1 MPSDQSNPTPSMQ
14 NNPPSQ
20 FAPLPG
26 YRVAVIDIGSNSMRL
41 VVFHHLV
48 RTPLT
53 LFNEKITCQLG
64 QSLQQTGRLNPDGV
78 RMALP
83 RLQRFK
89 QIVTALD
96 VRHVIIVATAAVRE
110 ASDGKEFVA
119 QIEQLTGWSVKIL
132 SGQEEAELV
141 AKGLIAA
148 DPEADGIVGDLGG
161 GSLELINIH
170 LAGGKK
176 PTPQI
181 LAQTTLKLGLL
192 RLRDQ
197 TTGKLA
203 EAENLFDAELKKS
216 QFLLATPRKSGKFY
230 AIGGAWRS
238 IARLLMDHEKY
249 RLRVIHHYRCNV
261 SQALDFLTFLRQL
274 SPNQLANMPNLDS
287 SRAALTPLAALALER
302 MLLWCDAD
310 EVVFSTSGLREGCL
324 YSILPS
330 HAQQTDPILTACQ
343 SLVTSRRFALDSHDI
358 FQFMAAIFAP
368 QGSHVARLAQ
378 AAAILS
384 DIGWAEHPDDRTEI
398 SWRRILYM
406 PIIGITHTERHFLA
420 RAIYARY
427 RGNTPIPAQLEALAP
442 TLGAEWRKLAEQIG
456 LALALAYR
464 LSGGDPIILASADLN
479 ISGGGLELSL
489 PEAQAEIGGK
499 SLLSHLQN
507 LAQSLGFSAH
517 IRHIS

>member
-1 MPSDQSNPTPSMQ
+1 MTIDQTKSHPPKHKNL
-14 NNPPSQ
+14 PSQ
-20 FAPLPG
+20 FAALPG
-26 YRVAVIDIGSNSMRL
+26 HRVAVIDIGSNSMRL
-41 VVFHHLV
+41 VVFHDLV

-64 QSLQQTGRLNPDGV
+64 HSLQHTGRLNPDGV

-89 QIVTALD
+89 QIITALA
-96 VRHVIIVATAAVRE
+96 VSEVIVVATAAVRE
-110 ASDGKEFVA
+110 ASDGKDFVA
-119 QIEQLTGWSVKIL
+119 EITQRTGWPVKIL

-141 AKGLIAA
+141 AQGLIAA

-197 TTGKLA
+197 TMGKLV
-203 EAENLFDAELKKS
+203 EAEKLFDAELKTAAS
-216 QFLLATPRKSGKFY
+216 LLASPRKSGKFY

-249 RLRVIHHYRCNV
+249 RLRVIHHYRCQA
-261 SQALDFLTFLRQL
+261 SQALDFLSFLRQL
-274 SPNQLANMPNLDS
+274 SPSQLANMPNLDS

-302 MLLWCDAD
+302 MLLWCGAE

-324 YSILPS
+324 YHILPPS
-330 HAQQTDPILTACQ
+330 AQQNDPILTACQ
-343 SLVTSRRFALDSHDI
+343 SLVTTRRFAMDSHDI
-358 FQFMAAIFAP
+358 FQFMAEIFAS
-368 QGSHVARLAQ
+368 QGSHVTRLAQ

-384 DIGWAEHPDDRTEI
+384 DIGWTEHPDDRSEI
-398 SWRRILYM
+398 SWRRVLYM
-406 PIIGITHTERHFLA
+406 PMIGITHAERNFLA

-427 RGNTPIPAQLEALAP
+427 RGNAPIPSHLESLAP
-442 TLGAEWRKLAEQIG
+442 NLGAEWRKLAVQIG
-456 LALALAYR
+456 MALALAHR
-464 LSGGDPIILASADLN
+464 LSGGDPVLLAEARLRMT
-479 ISGGGLELSL
+479 GGVLELSL
-489 PEAQAEIGGK
+489 PHAHAEMGGK
-499 SLLSHLQN
+499 SLLSYLQN
-507 LAQSLGFSAH
+507 LADSLGFSANL
-517 IRHIS
+517 RCLP